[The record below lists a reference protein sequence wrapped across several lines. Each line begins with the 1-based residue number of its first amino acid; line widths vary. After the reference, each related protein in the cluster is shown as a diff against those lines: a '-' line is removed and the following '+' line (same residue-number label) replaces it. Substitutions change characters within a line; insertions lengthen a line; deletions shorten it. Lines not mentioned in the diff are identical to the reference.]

1 MATFDVKKLSNLD
14 KVIVGA
20 GGLALISL
28 FLPWYGVSSSFY
40 SASVSGWS
48 TSYGLLGALLITVV
62 GLFVMMQRSD
72 VNVPKMAVGPAVI
85 VLGASVLGVLLIL
98 IRWVTLPSGSVHVSG
113 VESYSY
119 GADAGLF
126 IALIAG
132 IAQAF
137 CAFKLFRSSGE
148 ALPWANA
155 ASKTTSDKA

>member
-48 TSYGLLGALLITVV
+48 TSYGLLGALLIVV
-62 GLFVMMQRSD
+62 TGLFVMMQRSD
-72 VNVPKMAVGPAVI
+72 VNVPKMSIGPAVI
-85 VLGASVLGVLLIL
+85 VLGASLLGVLLIL
-98 IRWVTLPSGSVHVSG
+98 IRWVTLPSGSFHSTTG
-113 VESYSY
+113 SYSY

-132 IAQAF
+132 IAQAY
-137 CAFKLFRSSGE
+137 CAFRLFRSSGE
-148 ALPWANA
+148 ALPWASS
-155 ASKTTSDKA
+155 ASTTTTDKA